1 VTTLSVRVVPVLLIG
16 VSVGAAAVIAFQ
28 QLTTPPSALE
38 SSPTDGGGKADR
50 EAIIAIGTIEPKAGM
65 LDISSS
71 LIGHRIKA
79 VHVNEAQ
86 PVEADEIL
94 IEIDDEL
101 IGAER
106 ELALAQQSD
115 AAEQQAAHV
124 ALAKEQV
131 LLTELA
137 LKELKAGSQL
147 EIATQQAQFA
157 VLENKEKQA
166 ERDRDRLQ
174 TLNGLLEPR
183 VSTQQVEQQELL
195 LDLAKAETQAADAGI
210 MQLKQTLTFK
220 KQTAEAELRM
230 AKRKLEQANAG
241 SNVRTLKE
249 QVRLAN
255 IKLQQTKIV
264 APVSGFVLNVH
275 TQDDELVGQR
285 PLLTFA
291 DLSQFV
297 CVMEI
302 DIADIR
308 YLFVGQKV
316 EIMGGAFGDEDPEPL
331 LYGTIERIGR
341 MVNTASLQPLSP
353 LEPVDRRV
361 VKVVAEID
369 SGNSELSKIVG
380 SVENGKRPALV
391 GLQVRVRI
399 PIDTNR

>member
-1 VTTLSVRVVPVLLIG
+1 MTTLSVRVVPVLLIG
-16 VSVGAAAVIAFQ
+16 VSVGTAAVIAFQ

-101 IGAER
+101 IAAER

-115 AAEQQAAHV
+115 AEEQQAAHI

-131 LLTELA
+131 LLAELA
-137 LKELKAGSQL
+137 LKELKASSQL

-157 VLENKEKQA
+157 VLKNKEKQA
-166 ERDRDRLQ
+166 ERDRDRLK
-174 TLNGLLEPR
+174 TLNGLPEPR

-195 LDLAKAETQAADAGI
+195 LELAKAETQAADAGI

-241 SNVRTLKE
+241 SNVRTLKRAGSSGGH
-249 QVRLAN
+249 QTSADSDSRAGVRIRIECPHPGRRIGWTA
-255 IKLQQTKIV
+255 TS
-264 APVSGFVLNVH
+264 P
-275 TQDDELVGQR
+275 D
-285 PLLTFA
+285 
-291 DLSQFV
+291 V
-297 CVMEI
+297 C
-302 DIADIR
+302 R
-308 YLFVGQKV
+308 
-316 EIMGGAFGDEDPEPL
+316 PEPIRL
-331 LYGTIERIGR
+331 CVGNRRSRHSI
-341 MVNTASLQPLSP
+341 
-353 LEPVDRRV
+353 PVHR
-361 VKVVAEID
+361 AE
-369 SGNSELSKIVG
+369 G
-380 SVENGKRPALV
+380 
-391 GLQVRVRI
+391 
-399 PIDTNR
+399 